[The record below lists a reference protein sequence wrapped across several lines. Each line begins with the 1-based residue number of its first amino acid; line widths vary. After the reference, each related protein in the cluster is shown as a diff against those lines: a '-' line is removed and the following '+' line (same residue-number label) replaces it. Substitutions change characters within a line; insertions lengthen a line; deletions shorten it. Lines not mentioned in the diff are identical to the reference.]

1 MTIYIPYIL
10 SLFYYVSF
18 LYNRLWLLLSS
29 EKHWILSF
37 LSLLC
42 SCGAGTIL
50 LVSLDLVCYR
60 SNMPCFYIGFIIYLK
75 KFEIFY
81 YFITF

>member
-37 LSLLC
+37 LSLLF

-50 LVSLDLVCYR
+50 LGSLDLVCYR
-60 SNMPCFYIGFIIYLK
+60 SNAPFLYWVYHL
-75 KFEIFY
+75 FEKI
-81 YFITF
+81 